1 MDLEQEI
8 TTKEQLEKETKGKVE
23 SAKIALQEILKTR
36 QGRVFVKFLFAMSPL
51 EFDTFSTDSLRMA
64 YNCGRKSITLELYD
78 FIKSNFEK
86 DTMSLI
92 ENEEF

>member
-1 MDLEQEI
+1 
-8 TTKEQLEKETKGKVE
+8 
-23 SAKIALQEILKTR
+23 
-36 QGRVFVKFLFAMSPL
+36 MSPL

-86 DTMSLI
+86 GTMSLI